1 MIEIIVL
8 IFLTRQI
15 GQMAIRRGLKP
26 GNWKFK
32 TVVFWILFEIMGMFF
47 GISMFGLSK
56 DNILSVMAFSIVC
69 AFGGYLVVRK
79 QLERIPEQESL

>member
-1 MIEIIVL
+1 MIEIILL

-26 GNWKFK
+26 GGWKFK
-32 TVVFWILFEIMGMFF
+32 TVAFWILFEMMGVFTGVIMF
-47 GISMFGLSK
+47 GITK
-56 DNILSVMAFSIVC
+56 ENILGVMAFSIAC
-69 AFGGYLVVRK
+69 AFGGYLIVRK

>member
-15 GQMAIRRGLKP
+15 GQMAISRGLKP
-26 GNWKFK
+26 GGWKFK